1 MMYSI
6 RGDELVLSQ
15 VGDAYNQIANTGLFK
30 WRKADK
36 TMRATLSIDS
46 ITALEDI
53 FHRLPEPL
61 RRSGRS
67 SSAGNRC
74 SRNSASSWTGDPKP
88 LVHYPVKANL
98 MRHQIV
104 GANMALIAFG
114 LFDEEQEVHTNA

>member
-1 MMYSI
+1 MYSI

-15 VGDAYNQIANTGLFK
+15 VGDAYSQIVNTGLFK
-30 WRKADK
+30 WRKADR
-36 TMRATLSIDS
+36 TMRAPVSIES
-46 ITALEDI
+46 ITALENI

-61 RRSGRS
+61 RAERKKLR
-67 SSAGNRC
+67 R
-74 SRNSASSWTGDPKP
+74 RERMLQEQREQLDGDPKP

-114 LFDEEQEVHTNA
+114 LFDEEGGNKA

>member
-1 MMYSI
+1 MYSI

-36 TMRATLSIDS
+36 SMRATLSIDS

-61 RRSGRS
+61 RAERARLQL
-67 SSAGNRC
+67 RE
-74 SRNSASSWTGDPKP
+74 RMLQEQREQLDGDPKP
-88 LVHYPVKANL
+88 LVRYPVKANL

-114 LFDEEQEVHTNA
+114 LFDEEEGEKSET

>member
-1 MMYSI
+1 MYSVK
-6 RGDELVLSQ
+6 GDELVLSQ

-46 ITALEDI
+46 ITALENI

-61 RRSGRS
+61 RAERDKLQRRE
-67 SSAGNRC
+67 AMLQAQREQLDGN
-74 SRNSASSWTGDPKP
+74 PKP

-114 LFDEEQEVHTNA
+114 MFDEGGETK

>member
-1 MMYSI
+1 MYSI

-15 VGDAYNQIANTGLFK
+15 VGDAYNQIANTGLYK

-61 RRSGRS
+61 RTERARLQL
-67 SSAGNRC
+67 RE
-74 SRNSASSWTGDPKP
+74 RMLQEQREQLDGDPKP

-114 LFDEEQEVHTNA
+114 LFDEEEGEKSET